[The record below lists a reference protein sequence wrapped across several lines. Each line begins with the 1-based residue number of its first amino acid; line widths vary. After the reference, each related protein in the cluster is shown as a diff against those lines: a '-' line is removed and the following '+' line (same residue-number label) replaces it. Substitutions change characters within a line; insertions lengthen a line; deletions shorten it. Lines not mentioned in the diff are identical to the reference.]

1 MAVPSSSRDDL
12 SDQQNGKTSNSE
24 KKEEKSRKQSEIGCS
39 SPAKKSAKC
48 ASFED
53 QIYSSW
59 NGKTC
64 HQCRHRTM
72 DFVAAC
78 KNLKK
83 DKPCTIKFCHKCLWN
98 RYGEKTED
106 VAFLGDWNCPKC
118 RGICNCSFCRKKQGH
133 QPTGILIHT
142 ARTTGFSSVSE
153 MLHAKGPENF
163 GIKKIV
169 KGIDVGP
176 THTPPLPSNL
186 DERKRKK
193 MKQDGLKDI
202 KEGNSI
208 DGIMLKETSTKK
220 SRISNG
226 VSKKEDKTSQTVGVL
241 EEEKKLETRVSK
253 GVSYKLIK
261 REKNKEQRHSRKQ
274 TNAMKLQN
282 KDSNPD
288 IPLPQGTELTTVA
301 GIDLPLEAVG
311 HALQFLEFC
320 AAFDEILDLK
330 EGEPE
335 YVLYELIRGGR
346 GCKGRLSPVVHF
358 HIQLLTLIQKDLG
371 ENSPVITPKVGKD
384 SWLNSLQN
392 CTSRSPCILKQL
404 KLDRFGGEADDYDS
418 LDSSEKLRLLNF
430 LCDEF
435 LCTAKIRSWI
445 ENQNSKFAEKVKEAK
460 ERVVAAKHK
469 EKQLKQ
475 KMQDKVAE
483 AIIAK
488 NGVPLSI
495 SEHEAIVSQIKT
507 EAAQAHAEMV
517 ESKGMLPK
525 EKQKS
530 DVVRTEPIL
539 SDINGRT
546 YWRLKG
552 YSDESNVLLQ
562 DVGTWDAV
570 GSGEKWISYNSEQEK
585 EIEKYIYSVRKRRLS
600 SQKIT
605 DGLSSRSIEADLI
618 Q

>member
-320 AAFDEILDLK
+320 AAFDEAS
-330 EGEPE
+330 E
-335 YVLYELIRGGR
+335 LY
-346 GCKGRLSPVVHF
+346 F
-358 HIQLLTLIQKDLG
+358 
-371 ENSPVITPKVGKD
+371 
-384 SWLNSLQN
+384 
-392 CTSRSPCILKQL
+392 
-404 KLDRFGGEADDYDS
+404 
-418 LDSSEKLRLLNF
+418 F
-430 LCDEF
+430 L
-435 LCTAKIRSWI
+435 
-445 ENQNSKFAEKVKEAK
+445 
-460 ERVVAAKHK
+460 
-469 EKQLKQ
+469 
-475 KMQDKVAE
+475 
-483 AIIAK
+483 
-488 NGVPLSI
+488 
-495 SEHEAIVSQIKT
+495 
-507 EAAQAHAEMV
+507 
-517 ESKGMLPK
+517 
-525 EKQKS
+525 
-530 DVVRTEPIL
+530 
-539 SDINGRT
+539 
-546 YWRLKG
+546 
-552 YSDESNVLLQ
+552 
-562 DVGTWDAV
+562 
-570 GSGEKWISYNSEQEK
+570 
-585 EIEKYIYSVRKRRLS
+585 
-600 SQKIT
+600 
-605 DGLSSRSIEADLI
+605 
-618 Q
+618 

>member
-320 AAFDEILDLK
+320 AAFDEAS
-330 EGEPE
+330 E
-335 YVLYELIRGGR
+335 LY
-346 GCKGRLSPVVHF
+346 F
-358 HIQLLTLIQKDLG
+358 FF
-371 ENSPVITPKVGKD
+371 SPVITPKVGKD